1 VENPPLFLTD
11 DNAQPIRARWHHPN
25 FARKVQHMQRFL
37 TLREVSERLGGRS
50 RSALYVDMQTGR
62 LPQPVRI
69 GKRVYW
75 GEDDLAAHLR
85 ALAAAAPTKG
95 AA

>member
-1 VENPPLFLTD
+1 
-11 DNAQPIRARWHHPN
+11 
-25 FARKVQHMQRFL
+25 MQRYL

-50 RSALYVDMQTGR
+50 RSALYEDMAAGR

-69 GKRVYW
+69 GGRVYF

-85 ALAAAAPTKG
+85 ALAAEAPMQG